1 MTALVIGIGHA
12 FRGDDAIGP
21 LVAERIAAMALAGI
35 TAIAHHGEGTDLM
48 ERWAGHDK
56 VVIVD
61 ATASKAEPGTIR
73 RWNPIEKRLPAQ
85 LFPKG
90 SHVFGL
96 VEAIELARTL
106 GRLPAEMV
114 VIGVEGADFTMGQ
127 PLSPGISVERVVET
141 VLRA

>member
-1 MTALVIGIGHA
+1 MKTLVIGIGHA

-21 LVAERIAAMALAGI
+21 LVAERIRALGHE
-35 TAIAHHGEGTDLM
+35 AIVHHGEGTDLM
-48 ERWAGHDK
+48 ERWAGYDC

-61 ATASKAEPGTIR
+61 ATKSKALAGTIR
-73 RWNPIEKRLPAQ
+73 RWDPIAKPLPAQ

-106 GRLPAEMV
+106 GRLPAKMT
-114 VIGVEGADFTMGQ
+114 VIGVEGADFTMGW
-127 PLSPGISVERVVET
+127 PLSAAIDVGKVVEE
-141 VLRA
+141 VLAS